1 MRVYVA
7 GTDKVAQRLRNAI
20 ADPRA
25 PSDDVH
31 SMLETM
37 ARMDRGKKYAP
48 CDVTCLRRCLFLYNL
63 CTLFLSLVGNGAYV
77 ANITASFISP

>member
-37 ARMDRGKKYAP
+37 ARMDRGKSYAP
-48 CDVTCLRRCLFLYNL
+48 CDVTCISLCSDGCLFLYNL
-63 CTLFLSLVGNGAYV
+63 NLSSALC
-77 ANITASFISP
+77 S